1 MKIIKINPNKPQKKV
16 IEKAAEIVK
25 LGGVIIYPT
34 DTCYG
39 LGADITNPIAVKKI
53 YEIKNREKKALS
65 MIVKDISQIEKYAEL
80 DDLRKKFLKK
90 YLPGAVTVVLLN
102 IDYKNIKMNTLAFR
116 IPNYEITRQLIQ
128 KLNSPLTTTSANL
141 SGNEVCYSVE
151 EILKQFKNKKNMPD
165 LILDGGNL
173 SKNLPSTVVDIISWP
188 PKVLRQG
195 STIIEEI
202 V

>member
-65 MIVKDISQIEKYAEL
+65 MIVKDINQIEKYAEL

>member
-80 DDLRKKFLKK
+80 DALRKKFLKK